1 FLIAGISSKKPQFHR
16 ENWGLTGESK
26 RIVNQ
31 PAINIYLRF
40 NLAEKLALDHRIISA
55 VLQICRKICG

>member
-1 FLIAGISSKKPQFHR
+1 MAGDNSKKPQFHR